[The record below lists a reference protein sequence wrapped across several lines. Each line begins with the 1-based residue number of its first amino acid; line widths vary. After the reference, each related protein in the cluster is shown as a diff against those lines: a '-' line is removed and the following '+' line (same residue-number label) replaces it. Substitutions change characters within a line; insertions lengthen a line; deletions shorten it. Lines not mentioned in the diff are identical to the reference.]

1 MKGSGLNS
9 FYIVV
14 GERFFKKKSPK
25 IKTPSNKRCCW
36 SSVCTGTR
44 NKICSKKPFR
54 DNQGHLENPY
64 DLEPLRSRPSLKV
77 SDVASQCN
85 ARYDETEPLRPAPY
99 PRSFEPTPSS
109 HIKPGLRRQKCRC
122 CPSRCSSP
130 DCHSSTVGRPP
141 GFCTENS
148 DIQPR
153 RLSTSDAQQDFQQ
166 VIQVS

>member
-1 MKGSGLNS
+1 M
-9 FYIVV
+9 
-14 GERFFKKKSPK
+14 
-25 IKTPSNKRCCW
+25 
-36 SSVCTGTR
+36 CTDTYGTR

-99 PRSFEPTPSS
+99 PKSFEPTPSS

-141 GFCTENS
+141 GFAQKTATSNQGGS
-148 DIQPR
+148 QHLTLSRIFNRSYRSPKQRQQLHPSHLGKITKTPR
-153 RLSTSDAQQDFQQ
+153 YN
-166 VIQVS
+166 VKHII